1 MIASFNN
8 WVTGANNEDALFDSY
23 RDQLSAEAL
32 ADQLTEELEVLPGE
46 YLESDKFARIFGS
59 QIEVNDPVLLCEYF
73 NGRKLVYRKYKHSP
87 LNDGGKDACPS
98 FLRPR
103 Q

>member
-1 MIASFNN
+1 MNFKNLLLIFATILLVAIIFEIFLFLS
-8 WVTGANNEDALFDSY
+8 GAKI
-23 RDQLSAEAL
+23 
-32 ADQLTEELEVLPGE
+32 LTEELEVLPGE
-46 YLESDKFARIFGS
+46 YLESDNFARIFGS
-59 QIEVNDPVLLCEYF
+59 QIEFNDPVLLCEYF

>member
-1 MIASFNN
+1 MNLKNLLLISLTVLVIA
-8 WVTGANNEDALFDSY
+8 VTFEIFLF
-23 RDQLSAEAL
+23 LSGSKI
-32 ADQLTEELEVLPGE
+32 LTKELEVLPGE
-46 YLESDKFARIFGS
+46 YLDAGNFAKIFGN

-73 NGRKLVYRKYKHSP
+73 NGRKFVYRKFNHSP
-87 LNDGGKDACPS
+87 LNEGGKDACPS

>member
-1 MIASFNN
+1 MNLKNLLLIFGTTLVVSILFELFLFLS
-8 WVTGANNEDALFDSY
+8 GAKILI
-23 RDQLSAEAL
+23 
-32 ADQLTEELEVLPGE
+32 EELEVLPGE
-46 YLESDKFARIFGS
+46 YLESDNFTRIFGN
-59 QIEVNDPVLLCEYF
+59 QIEINDPVLLCEYF

-87 LNDGGKDACPS
+87 LNEGGKDACPS

>member
-1 MIASFNN
+1 MNFKNLLLIFSTILVVAIIFEIFLFLS
-8 WVTGANNEDALFDSY
+8 GAKI
-23 RDQLSAEAL
+23 
-32 ADQLTEELEVLPGE
+32 LTEELEVLPGE
-46 YLESDKFARIFGS
+46 YLESDNFARIFGS
-59 QIEVNDPVLLCEYF
+59 KIEVKDPVLLCEYF

-87 LNDGGKDACPS
+87 LNEGGKDACPS